1 MNWNKILIV
10 YSKWILML
18 SRFIVLFVVVLAFIN
33 GKGFNGPNVIE
44 IDLSVQEGSFGSVED
59 MISVKPEYH
68 DRVESIE
75 SYGGSR
81 RLNITMDNGVFT
93 GTGLYLI
100 IKTIFVIAFLHVL
113 LQIVKSAES
122 KEFFNVKNVFRIRL
136 IGFGLISW
144 SIFEQIFTW
153 YTSHLANKYL
163 VSDYLEATRVS
174 IPIVPDIFGNTFVI
188 GLIVLIVAQ
197 AFDHGLKLEK
207 EQELTI

>member
-18 SRFIVLFVVVLAFIN
+18 SRFIVLFVVVLAFVN
-33 GKGFNGPNVIE
+33 GEGFGGPNVIE
-44 IDLSVQEGSFGSVED
+44 IDLGVQEKTFGSVED
-59 MISVKPEYH
+59 LISVNPEYH

-81 RLNITMDNGVFT
+81 RLNIKMDYGVFT
-93 GTGLYLI
+93 GTGLQLI
-100 IKTIFVIAFLHVL
+100 IKTILVIAFLHVL
-113 LQIVKSAES
+113 LQIIKSAEA

-136 IGFGLISW
+136 IGFGLIGW
-144 SIFEQIFTW
+144 AIFEQIFIW